1 MRLNWAKKLKF
12 SWNTSLMEKTN
23 GKNLKKIWEYWFWIP
38 LNLAVMTWMK
48 NQKTKGGENLKIR
61 KKQQRK
67 KGKKEIADKIMI
79 KN

>member
-1 MRLNWAKKLKF
+1 
-12 SWNTSLMEKTN
+12 
-23 GKNLKKIWEYWFWIP
+23 
-38 LNLAVMTWMK
+38 MTWMK
-48 NQKTKGGENLKIR
+48 NQKTKGGENLKNR